1 MAIGPVQMLIVG
13 FEDPK
18 FQGEVLEEFKRLK
31 DADIIRLIDLV
42 VVKKDDEIVRASNS
56 SNATSAGSHSH
67 ERCLHRMRLYRARS
81 NRCMGIANRAVTAHL
96 GPGNQCALVQSVT
109 AEFQARRHVLRR

>member
-42 VVKKDDEIVRASNS
+42 VVKKDDEGNIETLH
-56 SNATSAGSHSH
+56 TSDLNEEEALEFGAVAGA
-67 ERCLHRMRLYRARS
+67 L
-81 NRCMGIANRAVTAHL
+81 L
-96 GPGNQCALVQSVT
+96 GLGYAG
-109 AEFQARRHVLRR
+109 E